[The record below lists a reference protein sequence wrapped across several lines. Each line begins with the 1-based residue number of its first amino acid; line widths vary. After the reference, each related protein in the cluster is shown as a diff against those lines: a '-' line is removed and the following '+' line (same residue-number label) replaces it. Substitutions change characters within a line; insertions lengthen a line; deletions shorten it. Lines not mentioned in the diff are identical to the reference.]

1 MTLQNGMIHDGKAYL
16 WTDTLIYNGQTGEPV
31 GVMEKSFHGLIQ
43 PYAGTFSLWGCD
55 TAKIIEAIA
64 TDNPQNMPDLVK
76 AAQLAMMENVGDG
89 VARLLLACCW
99 DEPHLISISS
109 VREGEHKP
117 FTAVSLEQCF
127 GPEPETVRSLD
138 HPDEMRAVI
147 EAQILARNTS
157 FAMPGMKPSHI
168 VGGPMAM
175 LTVAYEGVTVDA
187 YKVTGEA
194 QRIADTIAPMKLVA
208 A

>member
-1 MTLQNGMIHDGKAYL
+1 MTLQNGMIYNGRAYL
-16 WTDTLIYNGQTGEPV
+16 WTDTLIYNGRTGQPV

-43 PYAGTFSLWGCD
+43 PYAGTFSVWGCD
-55 TAKIIEAIA
+55 TSKIIEAIA
-64 TDNPQNMPDLVK
+64 TDNPQNMRDLVK

-89 VARLLLACCW
+89 IARMLLACCW

-109 VREGEHKP
+109 VQEGEHEP
-117 FTAVSLEQCF
+117 FTAVALEQCF
-127 GPEPETVRSLD
+127 GPEPKTVRRLD
-138 HPDEMRAVI
+138 HPNEMRAVI
-147 EAQILARNTS
+147 EAQIMTRNAS
-157 FAMPGMKPSHI
+157 FAMPDMEPTHI
-168 VGGPMAM
+168 VGGPMAL

-194 QRIADTIAPMKLVA
+194 QGIADAIAPMKLVA